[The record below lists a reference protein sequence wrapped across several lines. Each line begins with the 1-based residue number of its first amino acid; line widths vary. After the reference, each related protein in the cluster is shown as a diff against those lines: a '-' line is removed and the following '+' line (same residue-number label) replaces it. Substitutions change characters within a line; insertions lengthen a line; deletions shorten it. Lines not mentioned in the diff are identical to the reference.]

1 VTTKIGP
8 FVTPLATFRI
18 ATMGAPT
25 FSRSSCGGR
34 ADSTPDGNPP
44 VQSCSQRSVFLM
56 ELSLW
61 KICWLADDRIRRW
74 YSDLRRVVPG
84 RLMERAIANL
94 EVIGERLQAVQV
106 AMLNCSVKNTSFS
119 YPPVIRRQSDTV

>member
-1 VTTKIGP
+1 
-8 FVTPLATFRI
+8 
-18 ATMGAPT
+18 
-25 FSRSSCGGR
+25 
-34 ADSTPDGNPP
+34 
-44 VQSCSQRSVFLM
+44 M

-61 KICWLADDRIRRW
+61 KICWLADDGIRRW